1 MNQKSSRVDVEV
13 GNSSTDNFDDLN
25 DAQVTDYKQLSYK
38 LFQYRTY
45 KLRGSDGE
53 FGCPFCDDYKDEHE
67 CKYTHLLLHAI
78 RVAESEESGKH
89 RANHFGM
96 ARFLA
101 IDLGEEV
108 KAEADRLSWSE
119 DGKRLKRP
127 RPDEDSTERGVDLA
141 DKVRQLEEVLNER
154 TEELNEMTDELNDL
168 FTRERQSN
176 NELHGVRRELIQGLN
191 DILKGNHVH
200 IGIKNMGEIDPK
212 VFISEME
219 KRLPPIDA
227 EMKGVELCSL
237 WQEKI
242 KNSQWYPY
250 QIIVDDNGKPKRTL
264 KEDDTSLQGLKKQWG
279 QEIHDAVVGALSDL
293 YDYNPSGCYVVPEL
307 WNFKENRKAKLDEVI
322 SYILE
327 AVKDV
332 SKLGTTS
339 EINNSIIKEHGKIG
353 RCLGNHSDGIASISD
368 SDVYEYKGRIYELLK
383 LSIPY
388 KVRGPSGELR
398 CPFCSNEEN
407 REYNYLLRHALAVG
421 ESSSESAKQRAKHF
435 ALAKYLVID
444 LQHNVA
450 QSTASSPA
458 SSSGGDQEI
467 GEGVQSE
474 AQLNDA
480 TINDEFPVVNDLKK
494 LSRQMISQYFCMPI
508 AQAAKQLNI
517 GLTCLKRRCRE
528 LGIPRWP
535 YRKRRS
541 LQIRNKDVQAEAN
554 KNVQVETNSES
565 ELELECESESDDEG
579 DLPLSRKYA
588 RKK

>member
-176 NELHGVRRELIQGLN
+176 NELHGVRRELIQ
-191 DILKGNHVH
+191 
-200 IGIKNMGEIDPK
+200 
-212 VFISEME
+212 
-219 KRLPPIDA
+219 
-227 EMKGVELCSL
+227 
-237 WQEKI
+237 
-242 KNSQWYPY
+242 
-250 QIIVDDNGKPKRTL
+250 RTL

-327 AVKDV
+327 AV
-332 SKLGTTS
+332 
-339 EINNSIIKEHGKIG
+339 KEHGKIG

-467 GEGVQSE
+467 GEGLPSPILSPRLISFYTMYFFAGVQSE